1 MTKELTVYE
10 LSILYALT
18 LEAFTDGK
26 YDREN
31 AYIMEAI
38 HIVMSGLYMGLIGST
53 PQEVV
58 KDARELWAVFAAG
71 DYQGTYAVAQRLA
84 AK

>member
-1 MTKELTVYE
+1 MTKELTAYE
-10 LSILYALT
+10 LSIVYGLT
-18 LEAFTDGK
+18 LKAIADGK
-26 YDREN
+26 YDDEN

-58 KDARELWAVFAAG
+58 KDARELWTVFAAG
-71 DYQGTYAVAQRLA
+71 DYQGAYAVAQRLA